1 MSKQQTIADLKPD
14 KKNARRHNPRNI
26 GMIADSIQEVGA
38 ARSIVI
44 DEDNNIL
51 AGNGT
56 VEAAAQAGITKMQI
70 VDADGKTIIAVRRKG
85 LTKKQKKRLAIADN
99 RTAELAEWETDVL
112 ADFAE
117 DGLLA
122 GLFSESELESLLVD
136 APDIQAPEYGEPGGG
151 KKTIM
156 LNVPD
161 EHRSLVESD
170 LNRMREEYPGL
181 SYYDA

>member
-1 MSKQQTIADLKPD
+1 MSKQRTDAVSISELKPD

-38 ARSIVI
+38 SRSIVI

-70 VDADGKTIIAVRRKG
+70 VDADGETIIAVRRKG
-85 LTKKQKKRLAIADN
+85 LTKKQKTRLAIADN
-99 RTAELAEWETDVL
+99 RTAELAEWEPDVL
-112 ADFAE
+112 SDLAE

-122 GLFSESELESLLVD
+122 GFWSDAELSAILPD
-136 APDIQAPEYGEPGGG
+136 FAPGTEEEHGRLDEKSKVTCPECGHEFAP
-151 KKTIM
+151 
-156 LNVPD
+156 
-161 EHRSLVESD
+161 
-170 LNRMREEYPGL
+170 
-181 SYYDA
+181 

>member
-1 MSKQQTIADLKPD
+1 MSKQRTDAVSISELKPD

-38 ARSIVI
+38 SRSIVI

-70 VDADGKTIIAVRRKG
+70 VDADGETIIAVRRKG
-85 LTKKQKKRLAIADN
+85 LTKKQKTRLAIADN
-99 RTAELAEWETDVL
+99 RTAELAEWEPDVL
-112 ADFAE
+112 SDLAE

-122 GLFSESELESLLVD
+122 GFWSDAELSAILPD
-136 APDIQAPEYGEPGGG
+136 FAPGTEEEQGRLDEKSKVTCPECGHEFAP
-151 KKTIM
+151 
-156 LNVPD
+156 
-161 EHRSLVESD
+161 
-170 LNRMREEYPGL
+170 
-181 SYYDA
+181 

>member
-1 MSKQQTIADLKPD
+1 MSKQKTDAVSISELKPD

-70 VDADGKTIIAVRRKG
+70 VDADGETIIAVRRKG
-85 LTKKQKKRLAIADN
+85 LTKKQKTRLAIADN
-99 RTAELAEWETDVL
+99 RTTDLSDWNPEILGELAGD
-112 ADFAE
+112 D
-117 DGLLA
+117 LLA
-122 GLFSESELESLLVD
+122 GLFTDAELGAMLSQF
-136 APDIQAPEYGEPGGG
+136 DI
-151 KKTIM
+151 
-156 LNVPD
+156 PD
-161 EHRSLVESD
+161 ENKAID
-170 LNRMREEYPGL
+170 EEAMQDTQHECQECGFKW
-181 SYYDA
+181 